1 MLVCE
6 GINVFWFMII
16 KYFTFSVS
24 ITIISWIVGMIVTSI
39 LARTP
44 SYKNLSSLNFIPG
57 ARANKLIGIDAFR
70 WIVKNTFFRFFNP
83 KLKIKG
89 RIETAQMLEL
99 RKEMTFSEISHFAG
113 FGFVVVFAV
122 VKFINAELLFGLIMM
137 LVNVLMNLYPS
148 LLQQENKRRIDKFV
162 DEV

>member
-1 MLVCE
+1 
-6 GINVFWFMII
+6 MII

-24 ITIISWIVGMIVTSI
+24 ITIISWIVGMIITAI

-57 ARANKLIGIDAFR
+57 ARANKVIGIDAFR

-113 FGFVVVFAV
+113 FGFVAVFAV
-122 VKFINAELLFGLIMM
+122 VKFINAELLFGFIMM

>member
-1 MLVCE
+1 
-6 GINVFWFMII
+6 MII

-39 LARTP
+39 LAKTP

-57 ARANKLIGIDAFR
+57 SRANKLIGIDAFR

-113 FGFVVVFAV
+113 FGFVTVFAL
-122 VKFINAELLFGLIMM
+122 VKFINAEFLFGLIMM

>member
-1 MLVCE
+1 
-6 GINVFWFMII
+6 MII

-24 ITIISWIVGMIVTSI
+24 ITIISWIVGMIVTAI

-57 ARANKLIGIDAFR
+57 ASANKLIGIDAFR

-113 FGFVVVFAV
+113 FGFVAVFAV
-122 VKFINAELLFGLIMM
+122 VKFINAEFLFGMIMM
-137 LVNVLMNLYPS
+137 LINVLMNLYPS
-148 LLQQENKRRIDKFV
+148 LLQQENKRRIDKFLMRFS
-162 DEV
+162 

>member
-1 MLVCE
+1 
-6 GINVFWFMII
+6 MII

-24 ITIISWIVGMIVTSI
+24 ITIISWIVGMIITAI

-113 FGFVVVFAV
+113 FGFVAVFAV

>member
-1 MLVCE
+1 
-6 GINVFWFMII
+6 MII
-16 KYFTFSVS
+16 TA
-24 ITIISWIVGMIVTSI
+24 I

-57 ARANKLIGIDAFR
+57 ARANKVIGIDAFR

-113 FGFVVVFAV
+113 FGFVAVFAV
-122 VKFINAELLFGLIMM
+122 VKFINAELLFGFIMM